1 MRAYKNQMILRDIF
15 AILSQYNRSI
25 EIFGCK
31 LPPQTLYNK
40 HRKTRI
46 IAISIVKIR
55 AFWYDNGMGSD
66 LFALNALAKELD
78 SALKGARID
87 KIQQPETDE
96 LRFFMR
102 SKGKNVCLVASCN
115 AGAPRIHLTQSKK
128 QSPLVAPNLCMLMRK
143 YLLNAIVDSVGIY
156 NFDRIVYVKFNA
168 KTEMRDDADFYVFVE
183 IMNRYSNIVFTDENL
198 IILDAVKHLPLDVAR
213 DHVVL
218 RGVKY
223 SPVTQKKISYLTK
236 RFEVFDNFTGGDLH
250 KFIQDNISGF
260 SGATI
265 NEILLRANLDCDVA
279 GFSEQQRSRLE
290 KVICDFA
297 DMQENAIDSVRDDEN
312 RPTADSRSSLEPQPC
327 VINDKEV
334 YPVVYRTLANADGS
348 NVTEFNS
355 MSEAYDALTT
365 DCDKEIRNKARLK
378 SLATIAKRLHQ
389 KIEKNIAIDLQRLKE
404 CEDMDTLK
412 LYGELI
418 VSNIYRIKKGDESVK
433 CFNYYDNTEVVIPL
447 DARLTPSK
455 NSTAYYTK
463 YNKLK
468 RAKEFVS
475 KKLVEDRDLLEYVKS
490 IEEEIASLPYESQ
503 TTAIEEEL
511 DMLGGTRKK
520 SQKNK
525 VRRERPEPPFVYE
538 IDGFTVYRGKNNLQ
552 NDELTFKI
560 ASSNDIW
567 MHIKNE
573 HGAHT
578 IIVTD
583 GRQVPDN
590 VLKIA
595 GEITA
600 STKQANVEVDYTER
614 RNVKR
619 KPDGHPGQVI
629 YVGYKTLVAAPNAHK
644 ELQK

>member
-1 MRAYKNQMILRDIF
+1 
-15 AILSQYNRSI
+15 
-25 EIFGCK
+25 
-31 LPPQTLYNK
+31 
-40 HRKTRI
+40 
-46 IAISIVKIR
+46 
-55 AFWYDNGMGSD
+55 MGSD
-66 LFALNALAKELD
+66 LFALNALAKELN
-78 SALKGARID
+78 SSLQGARID
-87 KIQQPETDE
+87 KIQQPEVDE

-102 SKGKNVCLVASCN
+102 SKGKNVCLVVSCN

-128 QSPLVAPNLCMLMRK
+128 QSPMVAPNLCMLMRK
-143 YLLNAIVDSVGIY
+143 YLLNASIEQIGIY
-156 NFDRIVYVKFNA
+156 NFDRIIYLKLNA
-168 KTEMRDDADFYVFVE
+168 KTEMRDDATFYLFVE

-198 IILDAVKHLPLDVAR
+198 VILDAVKHLPLDVER
-213 DHVVL
+213 NHVVL

-223 SPVTQKKISYLTK
+223 SPVIQKKISYLTDC
-236 RFEVFDNFTGGDLH
+236 FGVFDSFSGGDLH

-265 NEILLRANLDCDVA
+265 NEFLLKANLDTSVS
-279 GFSEQQRSRLE
+279 FLSENDKARLYKTLE
-290 KVICDFA
+290 EFA
-297 DMQENAIDSVRDDEN
+297 SFDA
-312 RPTADSRSSLEPQPC
+312 SSPSFQPC
-327 VINDKEV
+327 VIGGKDV
-334 YPVVYRTLANADGS
+334 YPFVYRSLADEDET
-348 NVTEFNS
+348 NVRRFDT

-365 DCDKEIRNKARLK
+365 DCDKDIRNKARLK
-378 SLATIAKRLHQ
+378 SLATIAKRLRQ
-389 KIEKNIAIDLQRLKE
+389 KVEKNIAIDLQRLKE

-433 CFNYYDNTEVVIPL
+433 CLNYYENTEVVIPL

-468 RAKEFVS
+468 RAKEFVG
-475 KKLVEDRDLLEYVKS
+475 KKLIEDRDLLEYVKS

-503 TTAIEEEL
+503 TSAIEEEL
-511 DMLGGTRKK
+511 DLLGGTKKK

-525 VRRERPEPPFVYE
+525 VRREKPEPPYVYVV
-538 IDGFTVYRGKNNLQ
+538 DGFTVYRGKNNIQ

-560 ASSNDIW
+560 ASSCDIW
-567 MHIKNE
+567 MHLKNE

-578 IIVTD
+578 IIVTE
-583 GRQVPDN
+583 GKEVPEN

-600 STKQANVEVDYTER
+600 STKQASQEVDYTER

-619 KPDGHPGQVI
+619 KPNGHPGQVI
-629 YVGYKTLVAAPNAHK
+629 YVNYKTLVATPNEHK
-644 ELQK
+644 EFLK

>member
-1 MRAYKNQMILRDIF
+1 
-15 AILSQYNRSI
+15 
-25 EIFGCK
+25 
-31 LPPQTLYNK
+31 
-40 HRKTRI
+40 
-46 IAISIVKIR
+46 
-55 AFWYDNGMGSD
+55 MGSD
-66 LFALNALAKELD
+66 LFALNALAKELN
-78 SALKGARID
+78 SSLQGARID
-87 KIQQPETDE
+87 KIQQPEVDE

-102 SKGKNVCLVASCN
+102 SKGKNVCLVISCN

-128 QSPLVAPNLCMLMRK
+128 QSPMVAPNLCMLMRK
-143 YLLNAIVDSVGIY
+143 YLLNASIEQIGIY
-156 NFDRIVYVKFNA
+156 NHDRIIYLKLNA
-168 KTEMRDDADFYVFVE
+168 KTEMRDDATFYLFVE

-198 IILDAVKHLPLDVAR
+198 VILDAVKHLPLDVER
-213 DHVVL
+213 NHVVL
-218 RGVKY
+218 RGVRY
-223 SPVTQKKISYLTK
+223 SPVTQKKISYLTDC
-236 RFEVFDNFTGGDLH
+236 FDVFDDFSGGDLH
-250 KFIQDNISGF
+250 KYIQDNISGF

-265 NEILLRANLDCDVA
+265 NEFLLRANLDTSVPSL
-279 GFSEQQRSRLE
+279 SESDKE
-290 KVICDFA
+290 KLYATIKEFA
-297 DMQENAIDSVRDDEN
+297 SFDA
-312 RPTADSRSSLEPQPC
+312 SSSIFQPC
-327 VINDKEV
+327 VIDGKDV
-334 YPVVYRTLANADGS
+334 YPFVYRSLADRDES
-348 NVTEFNS
+348 NVRKFTT

-365 DCDKEIRNKARLK
+365 DCDKDIRNKARLK

-389 KIEKNIAIDLQRLKE
+389 KAEKNIAIDLQRLKE

-433 CFNYYDNTEVVIPL
+433 CLNYYDNTEVVIPL

-463 YNKLK
+463 YHKLK

-490 IEEEIASLPYESQ
+490 IEEEITSLPYESQ
-503 TTAIEEEL
+503 TSAIEEEL
-511 DMLGGTRKK
+511 ELLGGTKKK

-525 VRRERPEPPFVYE
+525 VRREKPEPPYVYVV
-538 IDGFTVYRGKNNLQ
+538 DGFTIYRGKNNIQ

-567 MHIKNE
+567 MHLKNE

-578 IIVTD
+578 IIVTE
-583 GRQVPDN
+583 GKEVPEN

-600 STKQANVEVDYTER
+600 STKQASQEVDYTER

-619 KPDGHPGQVI
+619 KPNGHPGQVI
-629 YVGYKTLVAAPNAHK
+629 YVNYKTLVATPNEHK
-644 ELQK
+644 ELLR

>member
-1 MRAYKNQMILRDIF
+1 
-15 AILSQYNRSI
+15 
-25 EIFGCK
+25 
-31 LPPQTLYNK
+31 
-40 HRKTRI
+40 
-46 IAISIVKIR
+46 
-55 AFWYDNGMGSD
+55 MGSD
-66 LFALNALAKELD
+66 LFALNALAKELN
-78 SALKGARID
+78 SSLQGARID
-87 KIQQPETDE
+87 KIQQPEVDE

-102 SKGKNVCLVASCN
+102 SKGKNVCLVISCN

-128 QSPLVAPNLCMLMRK
+128 QSPMVAPNLCMLMRK
-143 YLLNAIVDSVGIY
+143 YLLNASIEQIGIY
-156 NFDRIVYVKFNA
+156 NHDRIIYLKLNA
-168 KTEMRDDADFYVFVE
+168 KTEMRDDATFYLFVE

-198 IILDAVKHLPLDVAR
+198 VILDAVKHLPLDVER
-213 DHVVL
+213 NHVVL
-218 RGVKY
+218 RGVRY
-223 SPVTQKKISYLTK
+223 SPVTQKKISYLTDC
-236 RFEVFDNFTGGDLH
+236 FGVFDDFSGGDLH
-250 KFIQDNISGF
+250 KYIQDNISGF

-265 NEILLRANLDCDVA
+265 NEFLLRANLDTSVPSLSKSDK
-279 GFSEQQRSRLE
+279 E
-290 KVICDFA
+290 KLYATIKEFA
-297 DMQENAIDSVRDDEN
+297 SFDA
-312 RPTADSRSSLEPQPC
+312 SSSIFQPC
-327 VINDKEV
+327 VIDGKDV
-334 YPVVYRTLANADGS
+334 YPFIYRSLADRDES
-348 NVTEFNS
+348 NVRKFNT

-365 DCDKEIRNKARLK
+365 DCDKDIRNKARLK

-389 KIEKNIAIDLQRLKE
+389 KAEKNIAIDLQRLKE

-433 CFNYYDNTEVVIPL
+433 CLNYYDNTEVVIPL

-475 KKLVEDRDLLEYVKS
+475 KKLIEDRDLLEYVKS

-503 TTAIEEEL
+503 TSAIEEEL
-511 DMLGGTRKK
+511 ELLGGTKKK

-525 VRRERPEPPFVYE
+525 VRREKPEPPYVYVV
-538 IDGFTVYRGKNNLQ
+538 DGFTIYRGKNNIQ

-560 ASSNDIW
+560 ASSSDIW
-567 MHIKNE
+567 MHLKNE

-578 IIVTD
+578 IIVTE
-583 GRQVPDN
+583 GKEVPEN

-600 STKQANVEVDYTER
+600 STKQASHEVDYTER

-619 KPDGHPGQVI
+619 KPNGHPGQVI
-629 YVGYKTLVAAPNAHK
+629 YVNYKTLVATPNEHK
-644 ELQK
+644 ELLR